1 MKKLVALSINRPVFA
16 WILMSALIIFGGIS
30 FGRLGIS
37 QLPNIDF
44 PVINISIDYEG
55 AAPEVVE
62 AELIDPME
70 QSLLSVE
77 GIQEMKS
84 SVQLGRGSINLT
96 FNISRNI
103 DVALQE
109 VQTALSA
116 VRYPIQVDPP
126 VVRKV
131 NPEEQPI
138 IFIGVSSSESS
149 KKDLR
154 EILVWTDTFLLDQ
167 FRFIPGIGEV
177 SIQGYSLR
185 NLRIWPDLKKLN
197 KYELSIT
204 DIVDALQNQHLE
216 SAAGQYSDG
225 KTEFRVRWLGEA
237 TTPDQVSKLRI
248 LKRGGQVIQDNN
260 FTIGDV
266 AQVEDGLSDL
276 RRTALVNGR
285 DAVSIS
291 VRKQRGGNEV
301 SLAKAVHQKVKD
313 LKETIPKDYK
323 IQINADFTTATSA
336 VVKTTQEKL
345 FFASIITIIICFL
358 FLGSLSSAIN
368 ILFSIPTSIIGT
380 FLVIYFAGFTLN
392 IFSLLALTL
401 SISIVVDDA
410 IMLLE
415 NIVRHS
421 RMGKNAAQAAY
432 DGSVEILPAA
442 VASTLA
448 VMAVFLPVIFMSGVI
463 GKFFFQFGVTMS
475 VAVLLSLVEAV
486 TVTPMRASVFLQ
498 SSQKISKF
506 ELWLDHK
513 FDKINATYQ
522 NWLRF
527 TLRYSKTVVLGS
539 LILFGLSMFLVKGL
553 KKEFVP
559 AQDQNFILMMAQL
572 PTGSSIEA
580 SYQKSLEIEKILKKS
595 PYASGFFMSIGGGP
609 GVSGVNQIF
618 SPINLIPREDRKVTH
633 LEIMELFRED
643 LKMVKD
649 VRFTFRDVSSRGLT
663 SGRLNPI
670 SFNLTGPD
678 LNLLN
683 KMSLEIIK
691 KLEDEKVAVD
701 MDTDFKLGLPEL
713 LIKPDRQ
720 KMADN
725 GVSVAT
731 VAGALTS
738 AVAGVRQNQITTG
751 GRRYDIRVK
760 LLDENLR
767 SSKDISEISV
777 RNDFGLNV
785 PLNKIVT
792 FEDQKTYQ
800 SINRLNRQRSIGV
813 YGNLSE
819 NVGQSSALDRAE
831 KIAREILPSGYGF
844 SLEGTSAGL
853 NESFQSLMMALL
865 IGIMVAYMVLA
876 IQFNSFIHPISILAA
891 LPFSLTG
898 ALLVLWIWD
907 VSLNMFSFIG
917 LIVLMG
923 IAKKNSIMLVEFTNR
938 VREKN
943 LLSNQVSNFK
953 SNADDIRKALLE
965 ACPVRLRPIIMT
977 SVATIAAAIPLIFGN
992 SIGQETRTPMGLTI
1006 AGGSLVSTIF
1016 TLFVVPSLYLLLSRW
1031 ERTKNK
1037 DSFVE

>member
-1 MKKLVALSINRPVFA
+1 MKKLIAISINRPVFA

-37 QLPNIDF
+37 QLPDIDF

-84 SVQLGRGSINLT
+84 SIQLGKGSINLT
-96 FNISRNI
+96 FDISRNI

-109 VQTALSA
+109 VQTALSS
-116 VRYPIQVDPP
+116 VRYPLQVDPP
-126 VVRKV
+126 VIRKV
-131 NPEEQPI
+131 NPEESPI
-138 IFIGVSSSESS
+138 IFIGVSSD
-149 KKDLR
+149 KDLR
-154 EILVWTDTFLLDQ
+154 EVLVWTDTYLLDQ

-177 SIQGYSLR
+177 SIQGYSIR
-185 NLRIWPDLKKLN
+185 NLRIWPDLRKLN
-197 KYELSIT
+197 QYELSVT

-237 TTPDQVSKLRI
+237 TTPEQVAKIRI
-248 LKRGGQVIQDNN
+248 LRRGGQVIQDNE

-266 AQVEDGLSDL
+266 AKVEDGLSDL
-276 RRTALVNGR
+276 RRTALVDGR

-291 VRKQRGGNEV
+291 IRKQRGGNEV
-301 SLAKAVHQKVKD
+301 ALAKNVRDKVKE
-313 LKETIPKDYK
+313 LQSIIPKDYK
-323 IQINADFTTATSA
+323 IQINADFTKATNA
-336 VVKTTQEKL
+336 VVHTTQEKL
-345 FFASIITIIICFL
+345 VFASIVTIFVCFL
-358 FLGSLSSAIN
+358 FLGSFSSAIN
-368 ILFSIPTSIIGT
+368 ILFSIPTSIVGT

-392 IFSLLALTL
+392 IFTLLALTL

-421 RMGKNAAQAAY
+421 RMGKSAAQAAY

-442 VASTLA
+442 LASTLA

-486 TVTPMRASVFLQ
+486 TVTPMRASVFLK

-513 FDKINATYQ
+513 FDHINSIYQ

-527 TLRYSKTVVLGS
+527 TLNYSKTIVFGS
-539 LILFGLSMFLVKGL
+539 LVLFALSMLSVKAL

-559 AQDQNFILMMAQL
+559 AQDQNFILMNAQL
-572 PTGSSIEA
+572 PTGSSLEA
-580 SYQKSLEIEKILKKS
+580 SYKKAMEIEKVLKKS
-595 PYASGFFMSIGGGP
+595 PYTNGFFMSIGGGP
-609 GVSGVNQIF
+609 GANGVNQIF
-618 SPINLIPREDRKVTH
+618 SPINLIPREERKINHTQ
-633 LEIMELFRED
+633 IMDIFREE
-643 LKMVKD
+643 LKVVEG

-678 LNLLN
+678 LNVLN
-683 KMSLEIIK
+683 KISNEIVE
-691 KLEDEKVAVD
+691 KLENEKVAVD
-701 MDTDFKLGLPEL
+701 MDTDFKVGLPEL
-713 LIKPDRQ
+713 LIKPDRK
-720 KMADN
+720 KMAET
-725 GVSVAT
+725 GVSIAT
-731 VAGALTS
+731 VANSLTA
-738 AVAGVRQNQITTG
+738 AVAGARQNQITSG

-767 SSKDISEISV
+767 SSKDISEVTV

-785 PLNKIVT
+785 DLGKIVT

-813 YGNLSE
+813 FGNLGE
-819 NVGQSSALDRAE
+819 NIGQSAALSRAE
-831 KIAREILPSGYGF
+831 EIARQILPVGYNF
-844 SLEGTSAGL
+844 TLEGTSAGL
-853 NESFQSLMMALL
+853 NESFQSLFSALI
-865 IGIMVAYMVLA
+865 IGILVAYMVLA
-876 IQFNSFIHPISILAA
+876 VQFNSFIHPVSILAA

-898 ALLVLWIWD
+898 ALMILWIWN

-923 IAKKNSIMLVEFTNR
+923 IAKKNSIMLVEFTNHI
-938 VREKN
+938 REKE
-943 LLSNQVSNFK
+943 QDV
-953 SNADDIRKALLE
+953 RKALIE
-965 ACPVRLRPIIMT
+965 ACPVRLRPILMT
-977 SVATIAAAIPLIFGN
+977 SVATIAAAIPLIYGN

-1006 AGGSLVSTIF
+1006 AGGSLVSTLF
-1016 TLFVVPSLYLLLSRW
+1016 TLFVVPSLYLMLSKL
-1031 ERTKNK
+1031 ERPTAKE
-1037 DSFVE
+1037 SFKEH

>member
-1 MKKLVALSINRPVFA
+1 MKKLIALSINRPVFA

-44 PVINISIDYEG
+44 PVINISINYEG

-84 SVQLGRGSINLT
+84 SLQLGKGSINLT
-96 FNISRNI
+96 FDISRDI

-109 VQTALSA
+109 VQTALSS

-126 VVRKV
+126 VIRKV
-131 NPEEQPI
+131 NPEESPI
-138 IFIGVSSSESS
+138 IFIGVSSD
-149 KKDLR
+149 KALR
-154 EILVWTDTFLLDQ
+154 EVLVWTDTYLLDQ

-177 SIQGYSLR
+177 SIQGYSIR

-197 KYELSIT
+197 QYELSIT

-237 TTPDQVSKLRI
+237 TTPEQVSKLRI
-248 LKRGGQVIQDNN
+248 IKRGGQVIQDHN
-260 FTIGDV
+260 FTIGDF
-266 AQVEDGLSDL
+266 ATVEDGLSDL
-276 RRTALVNGR
+276 RRTALIDGR

-301 SLAKAVHQKVKD
+301 SLAKSVHQKVKE
-313 LKETIPKDYK
+313 LQKIIPDEYK

-345 FFASIITIIICFL
+345 IFASIITILICFL

-368 ILFSIPTSIIGT
+368 ILFSIPTSIVGT

-392 IFSLLALTL
+392 IFTLLALTL

-421 RMGKNAAQAAY
+421 RMGKKAAQAAY

-448 VMAVFLPVIFMSGVI
+448 VIAVFLPVIFMSGVI

-475 VAVLLSLVEAV
+475 AAVLLSLVEAV
-486 TVTPMRASVFLQ
+486 TITPMRASVFLQ
-498 SSQKISKF
+498 ASQKVSKF
-506 ELWLDHK
+506 ETWLEQK
-513 FDKINATYQ
+513 FHTINATYQ
-522 NWLRF
+522 SWLDF
-527 TLRYSKTVVLGS
+527 TLRYSKTVVFGS
-539 LILFGLSMFLVKGL
+539 LIIFGVSMFLVKGL

-572 PTGSSIEA
+572 PTGSSLEA
-580 SYQKSLEIEKILKKS
+580 SYQKSIEIEKVLQKNK
-595 PYASGFFMSIGGGP
+595 YTNGFFMSVGGGP
-609 GVSGVNQIF
+609 GANGVNQIF
-618 SPINLIPREDRKVTH
+618 SPINLIPREERKVTH
-633 LEIMELFRED
+633 IQIMDIFREE
-643 LKMVKD
+643 LKAVEG

-678 LNLLN
+678 LNVLN
-683 KMSLEIIK
+683 KISQDVIK
-691 KLEDEKVAVD
+691 KLEDEKIGVD

-713 LIKPDRQ
+713 LIKPDRK
-720 KMADN
+720 KMAAT

-731 VAGALTS
+731 VANALSS
-738 AVAGVRQNQITTG
+738 AVAGARQNQITSG

-767 SSKDISEISV
+767 SSKDISNITV

-785 PLNKIVT
+785 PLEKIVT
-792 FEDQKTYQ
+792 FEEQKTYQ
-800 SINRLNRQRSIGV
+800 SINRLNRQRAVGIFG
-813 YGNLSE
+813 GLAE
-819 NVGQSSALDRAE
+819 NVGQSAALDRAE
-831 KIAREILPSGYGF
+831 TLAREVLPVGYDF
-844 SLEGTSAGL
+844 KLEGTSADL
-853 NESFQSLMMALL
+853 NESFKTLFMALL
-865 IGIMVAYMVLA
+865 IGILVAYMVLA
-876 IQFNSFIHPISILAA
+876 VQFNSFIHPISILAA

-898 ALLVLWIWD
+898 ALLILWIWN

-923 IAKKNSIMLVEFTNR
+923 IAKKNSIMLVEFTNHIR
-938 VREKN
+938 QTEK
-943 LLSNQVSNFK
+943 
-953 SNADDIRKALLE
+953 DTRKALLE
-965 ACPVRLRPIIMT
+965 ACPIRLRPIIMT
-977 SVATIAAAIPLIFGN
+977 SVATIVAAVPLIFGN

-1006 AGGSLVSTIF
+1006 AGGSFVSTIF
-1016 TLFVVPSLYLLLSRW
+1016 TLFVVPSLYLLLSKW
-1031 ERTKNK
+1031 ERTKHQ
-1037 DSFVE
+1037 DTFVE